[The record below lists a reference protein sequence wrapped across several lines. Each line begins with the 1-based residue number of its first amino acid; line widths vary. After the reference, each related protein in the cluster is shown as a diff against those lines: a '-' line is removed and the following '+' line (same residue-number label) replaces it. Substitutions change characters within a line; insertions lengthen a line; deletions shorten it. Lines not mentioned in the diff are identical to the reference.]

1 MINQS
6 RLLDSI
12 GTAHMEQEIVRTV
25 LKIGNEQQEA
35 LAEQPGV
42 EASLTQEDLKVLKIG
57 NEQQDALAEQP
68 GVEASLTQEDLKVL
82 KIGNEQQEALAEQ
95 PGVEAS
101 LTQED
106 LKDYLAE
113 VMEEVKR
120 IHSKQL

>member
-42 EASLTQEDLKVLKIG
+42 EASLTQEDLK
-57 NEQQDALAEQP
+57 
-68 GVEASLTQEDLKVL
+68 
-82 KIGNEQQEALAEQ
+82 
-95 PGVEAS
+95 
-101 LTQED
+101 
-106 LKDYLAE
+106 DYLAE